1 MTAPQP
7 TLTFAAL
14 HDRMVAAGC
23 RSGIAFDGTDHRL
36 VINDPEGR
44 RIAMTV
50 HGSFDQTARVLVL
63 SGGLRELLGRGSAPP
78 PPVRGSRSQASGAW
92 PELLELARTAS

>member
-1 MTAPQP
+1 VTTPQP
-7 TLTFAAL
+7 ALTFAVL

-23 RSGIAFDGTDHRL
+23 WSGIAFDGTDHRL
-36 VINDPEGR
+36 VIDDPDGR

-63 SGGLRELLGRGSAPP
+63 SGGLRELLGRDSTPP
-78 PPVRGSRSQASGAW
+78 PPVGGTRSQASGTW